1 MMSTPAQNTSGGAV
15 FLSSAVA
22 RFQSQKDL
30 AEKAL
35 AQIDDADLF
44 WSPGEESN
52 SIAILMQHVAGN
64 MLSRWTDFLSS
75 DGEKP
80 NRHRDAEFE
89 AGLRTR
95 EELMERWNAG
105 WKCLFDAVTSL
116 RDEDLLKTITIRN
129 EPLSVIDAI
138 LRQLSHYSQHVGQ
151 IVYIAKSRRDADW
164 QTLSMPR
171 KR

>member
-1 MMSTPAQNTSGGAV
+1 MSTPAPTVSGGAV
-15 FLSSAVA
+15 FLSSAIA
-22 RFQSQKDL
+22 RFQSQKEL

-35 AQIDDADLF
+35 AQIGDEDLF

-64 MLSRWTDFLSS
+64 MLSRWTDFLTT

-80 NRHRDAEFE
+80 SRQRDAEFE

-95 EELMERWNAG
+95 EELMESWNAG
-105 WKCLFDAVTSL
+105 WKCLFDAVTPL

-129 EPLSVIDAI
+129 EPHSVIDAI

-151 IVYIAKSRRDADW
+151 IVYIAKSRRDTSW